1 MWCQIVV
8 NRDGHVKRAG
18 QYKHMCV
25 YLLNYHVSELLQM
38 QRSRFVPSNG
48 SDQTRNSIFR
58 GRTGTRL
65 NIGRPQVRW
74 ADGLSVARLLLEGRQ
89 SSLDGNN
96 ALSVGSAIREAIT
109 IARNYVEMFNPF
121 SQCFVK
127 ACLYP

>member
-1 MWCQIVV
+1 MWCQRLV
-8 NRDGHVKRAG
+8 NWDEHVKRAG
-18 QYKHMCV
+18 KYKHLCF
-25 YLLNYHVSELLQM
+25 YLLNYHDSEWLQM

-109 IARNYVEMFNPF
+109 TARNYVEMFNPF
-121 SQCFVK
+121 S
-127 ACLYP
+127 

>member
-1 MWCQIVV
+1 MLDWMWCQRIVSW
-8 NRDGHVKRAG
+8 DEHVKHAG
-18 QYKHMCV
+18 KYKHLRFH
-25 YLLNYHVSELLQM
+25 LLNYHASEWLQM
-38 QRSRFVPSNG
+38 QRSRFVPSKG

-121 SQCFVK
+121 S
-127 ACLYP
+127 